1 MYMISLKSSRLLG
14 TQIRRAVVF
23 GAIVQSM
30 NVGNSSVVPSHRA
43 MCSKRKIVIC
53 QKLKV
58 MNKEL
63 FIGTLQC
70 IFFALVCYFIILI
83 FH

>member
-1 MYMISLKSSRLLG
+1 MSFSESTKSWNRVMRHLPAMVAKLKG
-14 TQIRRAVVF
+14 K
-23 GAIVQSM
+23 
-30 NVGNSSVVPSHRA
+30 NVGSSQVARSL
-43 MCSKRKIVIC
+43 SDIYSQRKNVDPV
-53 QKLKV
+53 KMKV

-63 FIGTLQC
+63 VIGTLQC